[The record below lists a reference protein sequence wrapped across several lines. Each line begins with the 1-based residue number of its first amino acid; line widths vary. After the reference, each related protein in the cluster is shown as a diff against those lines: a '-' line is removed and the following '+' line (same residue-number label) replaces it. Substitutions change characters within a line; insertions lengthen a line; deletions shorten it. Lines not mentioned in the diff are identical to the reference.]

1 MYTFYLRIK
10 NIFLGITGK
19 LLTSINIPT
28 HGLLPERFYLRCL
41 PHLAFPLAA
50 SRGVIP
56 LEQDERTSNTITVA
70 NTARIKRLW
79 LEDKRFI
86 VFEI

>member
-1 MYTFYLRIK
+1 MYTFYLRRK
-10 NIFLGITGK
+10 NIFPNTRGK

-50 SRGVIP
+50 SKGVIFR
-56 LEQDERTSNTITVA
+56 EQDETTRNTITVA
-70 NTARIKRLW
+70 NTARIKRL
-79 LEDKRFI
+79 
-86 VFEI
+86 